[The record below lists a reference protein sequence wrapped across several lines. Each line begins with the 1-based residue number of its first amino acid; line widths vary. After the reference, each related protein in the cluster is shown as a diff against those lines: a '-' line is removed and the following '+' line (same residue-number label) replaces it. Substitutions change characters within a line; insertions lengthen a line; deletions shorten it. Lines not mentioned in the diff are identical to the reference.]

1 MTFLFQRARDKHSQG
16 RIVFRNQ
23 DLQSPSSF
31 QRRVNPRLAEQ
42 PSRQRPGFGKIL
54 LWFLFASVSLL
65 VRLFDQVPIWNTSN
79 ASAKIS
85 SPNSLFVR
93 YNTRMSVTR
102 RQKEVVDFISGF
114 VEENGYSPSFDEIAR
129 GLNLKSLATVH
140 KHVTNLQKK
149 GLLERAHNRSR
160 SIDILPQKSKSRQSE
175 RLPLVGRIAAGL
187 PVDAAEASE
196 SISLGDIIGNKDVY
210 ALEVRGDSMRDE
222 HIVNGDYVLVERVKT
237 ARPGEIVV
245 ALVRGSE
252 TTLKRYYMEGEQVR
266 LQPSNVEMAPIYV
279 PAQDLAIQGRVLGIL
294 RKYA

>member
-1 MTFLFQRARDKHSQG
+1 MFSNQDSQG
-16 RIVFRNQ
+16 HSLV
-23 DLQSPSSF
+23 S
-31 QRRVNPRLAEQ
+31 A
-42 PSRQRPGFGKIL
+42 PGRFPACK
-54 LWFLFASVSLL
+54 
-65 VRLFDQVPIWNTSN
+65 DT
-79 ASAKIS
+79 IS
-85 SPNSLFVR
+85 SNGGSWQDIVLFFLRLNFAFGTPTQISFKLGTDKTIGEDFFATFR
-93 YNTRMSVTR
+93 YFFATMAGMSVTR
-102 RQKEVVDFISGF
+102 RQKEVIDFISGF

-160 SIDILPQKSKSRQSE
+160 SIDILPPKSKSRQPD
-175 RLPLVGRIAAGL
+175 RLPLMGRIAAGL

-196 SISLGDIIGNKDVY
+196 SISLGDIIGNKDVF

-222 HIVNGDYVLVERVKT
+222 HIVHGDYVLVERVKT
-237 ARPGEIVV
+237 ARPGEIIV

-252 TTLKRYYMEGEQVR
+252 TTLKRYYIEGDQVR

-279 PAQDLAIQGRVLGIL
+279 PAEQLAIQGRVLGIL